1 VVGRLGAGADHR
13 FVWIGL
19 AFIAAAGCA
28 PPPPE
33 APEGL
38 EDTARYLMR
47 EFYCD
52 DAMIGAGLTGLMD
65 WYDSEGIDL
74 DGESP
79 TGEDNVTADFQ
90 LQPLLPE
97 DLAVTQVSSSD
108 RELSLATGV
117 MAVSTLSCDW
127 AGIEMIGGRPD
138 QDVVFDGEWAH
149 YAREFQ
155 TDRAAYDSATEARDF
170 PSIDQAMDPSGE
182 GYEPADTADSIL
194 WTSNPLGTSEFGVS
208 FDYTLNVHFR
218 HGLFLVQGEERYATV
233 TLTWQP
239 EPVQGANGSNQ
250 LHQNWGVDALVEGA
264 DGRVVRLV
272 VVWSDIETA
281 VSVEDIVVGLQ
292 VNRINRF
299 SERMSAICDDP
310 SILPPE

>member
-1 VVGRLGAGADHR
+1 MLGTRLMWLGIVCVVAGSA
-13 FVWIGL
+13 
-19 AFIAAAGCA
+19 CA
-28 PPPPE
+28 PAPPE

-47 EFYCD
+47 EFYSD

-74 DGESP
+74 DGQSP
-79 TGEDNVTADFQ
+79 TTGEDAAAADFQ
-90 LQPLLPE
+90 LQPLVPA
-97 DLAVTQVSSSD
+97 DLAVTQVSSTD
-108 RELSLATGV
+108 RDLELATGV

-127 AGIEMIGGRPD
+127 NGIEMIGGRTD

-149 YAREFQ
+149 YSRDFH
-155 TDRAAYDSATEARDF
+155 TDRTAYESATEARSF
-170 PSIDQAMDPSGE
+170 PSIDQAMDPSVD
-182 GYEPADTADSIL
+182 GYDPAGTAESIL
-194 WTSNPLGTSEFGVS
+194 WTSNPLGTVEFGVTM
-208 FDYTLNVHFR
+208 DYTLDIHFR
-218 HGLFLVQGEERYATV
+218 HGVYMVQGEERHATI

-239 EPVQGANGSNQ
+239 DPTWGSGGSNA
-250 LHQNWGVDALVEGA
+250 LHQNWGVDALVERA

-272 VVWSDIETA
+272 VVWSDID
-281 VSVEDIVVGLQ
+281 SVATGTDLLVNLQ